1 MLICI
6 FGESCTGKTTLA
18 QQLLTHINA
27 SVYSGRDYLRLAK
40 NEAEARNKFLVL
52 LKSAAEGG
60 DSVIYITAEKAD
72 LSFLPEGCV
81 RILVTA
87 PLDVIQER
95 FAKRTGG
102 KLPPPVAAMLA
113 RKHGSFDGEPH
124 DLRVENGQ
132 ADTDALLRLLQR

>member
-1 MLICI
+1 M
-6 FGESCTGKTTLA
+6 
-18 QQLLTHINA
+18 
-27 SVYSGRDYLRLAK
+27 
-40 NEAEARNKFLVL
+40 
-52 LKSAAEGG
+52 
-60 DSVIYITAEKAD
+60 
-72 LSFLPEGCV
+72 